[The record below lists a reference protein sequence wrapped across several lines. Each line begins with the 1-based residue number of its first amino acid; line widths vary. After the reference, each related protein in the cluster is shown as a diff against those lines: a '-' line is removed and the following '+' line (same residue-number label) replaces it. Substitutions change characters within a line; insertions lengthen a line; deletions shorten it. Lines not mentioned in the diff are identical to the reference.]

1 MQSQF
6 FEIHVPRS
14 LISTAIHLLKKLE
27 LVEMREMQVKI
38 GEK

>member
-6 FEIHVPRS
+6 FEIHVPPS
-14 LISTAIHLLKKLE
+14 LIPIAINVLKNLE